1 MKPGV
6 AMIWMM
12 RECLY
17 DKHEMCVN
25 VMEGTVEKAGEREMH
40 VKNVT
45 RKAENLQRRPCG

>member
-25 VMEGTVEKAGEREMH
+25 SCGGEREC
-40 VKNVT
+40 VCEREVLLT
-45 RKAENLQRRPCG
+45 IRW